1 MREFGSDFHLLTE
14 YQSQRAHLTDVHR
27 DAVLMADGRQCIVA
41 LIRQEGWRRIW
52 MPEYFCYEVI
62 DAIKVQA
69 NIEVLF
75 YPDHPLQKDDAAI
88 KDIPFQENDVLLRMN
103 YFGMRDHRSDT
114 GITVPVIE
122 DHTHDLMGHWALYS
136 DADWC
141 IASLRKSLPIPEG
154 GIIWSPKG
162 HGLPQDLT
170 NTEENK
176 VIAAKRWQAMEM
188 KSDYLAGRSSEKEA
202 FRKIF
207 VETEE
212 WFDTAETSLIDERSK
227 EFIQWLDINAWQGA
241 KRRNW
246 QLLHSLLS
254 TEQHGLRVV
263 VPEDGSCT
271 MFSLVVLAESREQR
285 AALRHRLIEHAVYP
299 AILWQVPEKA
309 SDGDCKSPT
318 ATDFSHRMLSI
329 HCDGRYNEDDIRKMA
344 AIVNQA
350 VEGLK
355 G

>member
-1 MREFGSDFHLLTE
+1 MKEFGSDFHFLTE

-62 DAIKVQA
+62 DAIKAQTR
-69 NIEVLF
+69 IETLF
-75 YPDHPLQKDDAAI
+75 YPDHLLQKDGAVVR
-88 KDIPFQENDVLLRMN
+88 DIPFQDGDVLLRMN
-103 YFGMRDHRSDT
+103 YFGMRGHRSNT
-114 GITVPVIE
+114 GIHVPVIE
-122 DHTHDLMGHWALYS
+122 DHTHDLLGHWALYS

-141 IASLRKSLPIPEG
+141 IASLRKTVPIPEG
-154 GIIWSPKG
+154 GMVWSPKG
-162 HGLPQDLT
+162 HGLPQNLT

-202 FRKIF
+202 FRKLY

-212 WFDTAETSLIDERSK
+212 WLGKAEPSLIDERSK
-227 EFIQWLDINAWQGA
+227 EYIQRLDINAWQGA

-246 QLLHSLLS
+246 QLLHSLLN
-254 TEQHGLRVV
+254 TERNGLRVV
-263 VPEDGSCT
+263 LPEDGSCT
-271 MFSLVVLAESREQR
+271 MLSLVALTESREQR
-285 AALRHRLIEHAVYP
+285 DALRHRLIEQAVYP

-318 ATDFSHRMLSI
+318 AIDFSHRMLSI
-329 HCDGRYNEDDIRKMA
+329 HCDGRYTEDEIRQLA

-350 VEGLK
+350 VEG
-355 G
+355 

>member
-1 MREFGSDFHLLTE
+1 MKEFGSDFHYVE
-14 YQSQRAHLTDVHR
+14 SYNSARAHLTDVFR
-27 DAVLMADGRQCIVA
+27 DATLLADGRQCIVA

-62 DAIKVQA
+62 DTIKAQA

-75 YPDHPLQKDDAAI
+75 YPDHPLQKDGAAI
-88 KDIPFQENDVLLRMN
+88 RDIPFQENDVLLRMN
-103 YFGMRDHRSDT
+103 YFGMRDHRSNT
-114 GITVPVIE
+114 GIAVPVIE

-154 GIIWSPKG
+154 GMVWSPKG

-188 KSDYLAGRSSEKEA
+188 KSDYLAGRSSEKEV

-246 QLLHSLLS
+246 QLLHSQLT

-263 VPEDGSCT
+263 VPEDGTCT

-285 AALRHRLIEHAVYP
+285 DALRHRLIEHAVYP

-344 AIVNQA
+344 AVINQA